1 MAKRIRSVTP
11 EKNDSGYYLIGITS
25 SNYVKTNVF
34 ETAAYSA
41 YNVKYWINLTI
52 DSLKQLVTGRIGVDQ
67 LSGPVGVV
75 SAVDTTYKESKS
87 GGALLIF
94 LNLLQMTILLSA
106 NLGVMN
112 LLPLPALDGGRLV
125 FLIVEV
131 IRGKR
136 VPPEKEGYVHLA
148 GMALLLCLMVFVM
161 YNDIRRIF
169 F

>member
-1 MAKRIRSVTP
+1 M
-11 EKNDSGYYLIGITS
+11 
-25 SNYVKTNVF
+25 
-34 ETAAYSA
+34 
-41 YNVKYWINLTI
+41 
-52 DSLKQLVTGRIGVDQ
+52 DQ

-87 GGALLIF
+87 GGALF
-94 LNLLQMTILLSA
+94 DFPESSA
-106 NLGVMN
+106 DDDPAFSEPGVMN

-148 GMALLLCLMVFVM
+148 GMALLLCLMVFCDV
-161 YNDIRRIF
+161 
-169 F
+169 

>member
-1 MAKRIRSVTP
+1 MI
-11 EKNDSGYYLIGITS
+11 NMMILI
-25 SNYVKTNVF
+25 
-34 ETAAYSA
+34 
-41 YNVKYWINLTI
+41 
-52 DSLKQLVTGRIGVDQ
+52 
-67 LSGPVGVV
+67 
-75 SAVDTTYKESKS
+75 
-87 GGALLIF
+87 
-94 LNLLQMTILLSA
+94 SA
-106 NLGVMN
+106 NLGVAN

-148 GMALLLCLMVFVM
+148 GMALFLCLMVFVM